1 MSTLTETPTFTKS
14 TTAEKCIVVVF
25 NPVSGTSDPEMRKQ
39 AISDALESNGC
50 TCQFLVTAPDL
61 ELKAAVDEAVRG
73 GADLI
78 VVAGGDGTVM
88 EVLSALVD
96 TDVPAAIVPSG
107 TGNLL
112 SLNLGIPTTVTEA
125 IEVAL
130 EGKVYALDLARATVC
145 HPGSADRWRH
155 FAIMGGV
162 GLDAQMIR
170 DADRGMKRRWGVLA
184 YLAAILRNL
193 PKRRIWASVT
203 VDGQVPIRR
212 RVKTV
217 MIANMSKMTGGL
229 DSNPA
234 AVPNDG
240 LLDVGIITPASIGQW
255 LHLFG
260 MALLGRPQDSPFMDV
275 RQGRSITV
283 KTSRPH
289 PVEFD
294 GESYGETTE
303 VTCEVLP
310 GAAKIMLPSTSP
322 ALEATAG
329 AMSATPTTS
338 KLRLAVVGLTI
349 AGIVAGVVLAVRRRR

>member
-1 MSTLTETPTFTKS
+1 MSTLTETPTSKE
-14 TTAEKCIVVVF
+14 APAAQKCVVVVF
-25 NPVSGTSDPEMRKQ
+25 NPVSGTSDPEQRKK
-39 AISDALESNGC
+39 AIGDALERYGY
-50 TCQFLVTAPDL
+50 TCQFLVTAPDV
-61 ELKAAVDEAVRG
+61 EVKATVDEAVRE

-112 SLNLGIPTTVTEA
+112 SINLGIPGAVPEA

-130 EGKVYALDLARATVC
+130 EGKVHAIDLARARVR
-145 HPGSADRWRH
+145 HPDQEERWRH

-184 YLAAILRNL
+184 YLGAILKNL
-193 PKRRIWASVT
+193 PRRRVWASVS
-203 VDGQVPIRR
+203 VDGRTPIRR
-212 RVKTV
+212 PIKTV
-217 MIANMSKMTGGL
+217 MIANMAKMIGGL
-229 DSNPA
+229 DANPA

-255 LHLFG
+255 LHLLG
-260 MALLGRPQDSPFMDV
+260 MTILGRPQDSPFMDV
-275 RQGRSITV
+275 FQGRSIKLT
-283 KTSRPH
+283 TSTPQ

-322 ALEATAG
+322 ALEPASG
-329 AMSATPTTS
+329 PTS
-338 KLRLAVVGLTI
+338 PLPISRLRVALIGVTI
-349 AGIVAGVVLAVRRRR
+349 AGLVAGIVRAVRRRR